1 MIKVML
7 KSVGERIQKIM
18 LLSNRGVEEE
28 VDRHSIFIQPYRS
41 ELMQPASYDVTL
53 GPDFKLQTHF
63 EEIPVNMYMDPRED
77 CSHLFTDVHVPK
89 GSEFVLEPGAFAL
102 GSTHETIALGSNI
115 TSRLEGKSSLGRLG
129 LIIHATAGFIDPG
142 FDGQITL
149 ELSNVGTIPILLIP
163 GMKIG
168 QLSFWK
174 LPEPTTLIYGSR
186 FAYSHYQNQAG
197 PTCSRSYER
206 FKLYDVYTPL
216 DTEAEDD

>member
-1 MIKVML
+1 
-7 KSVGERIQKIM
+7 M

-28 VDRHSIFIQPYRS
+28 IDRHSIFIQPYRPG
-41 ELMQPASYDVTL
+41 LMQPASYDVTL
-53 GPDFKLQTHF
+53 SPEFKLQLRSDVVYNEGNISQQVF
-63 EEIPVNMYMDPRED
+63 MDPRED
-77 CSHLFTDVHVPK
+77 CGNLFSDIYVPK
-89 GSEFVLEPGAFAL
+89 GSEFILEPGAFAL
-102 GSTHETIALGSNI
+102 GSTFETIALGSNI

-149 ELSNVGTIPILLIP
+149 ELSNVGTIPIILIP

-186 FAYSHYQNQAG
+186 FANSHYQNQAG
-197 PTCSRSYER
+197 PTTSRSHQN
-206 FKLYDVYTPL
+206 FKIYDVYTPV
-216 DTEAEDD
+216 DTDRLEE

>member
-1 MIKVML
+1 
-7 KSVGERIQKIM
+7 M

-28 VDRHSIFIQPYRS
+28 VDRHSIFIQPYHP

-53 GPDFKLQTHF
+53 SPEFKLQLRPDGTQGEVF
-63 EEIPVNMYMDPRED
+63 MDPRED
-77 CSHLFTDVHVPK
+77 CGNLFSDIFVPK
-89 GSEFVLEPGAFAL
+89 GSEFILEPGAFAL
-102 GSTHETIALGSNI
+102 GSTYETIALGSNI

-149 ELSNVGTIPILLIP
+149 ELSNVGTIPIILIP

-186 FAYSHYQNQAG
+186 FAHSHYQNQAG
-197 PTCSRSYER
+197 PTTSRSYQR
-206 FKLYDVYTPL
+206 FKLYDVYSPL
-216 DTEAEDD
+216 DIIEEED

>member
-1 MIKVML
+1 
-7 KSVGERIQKIM
+7 M
-18 LLSNRGVEEE
+18 LLSNRGIEEE
-28 VDRHSIFIQPYRS
+28 IDRHSIFIQPYRD
-41 ELMQPASYDVTL
+41 ELIQPASYDITL
-53 GPDFKLQTHF
+53 SPEFKLQMQLDSDDLQS
-63 EEIPVNMYMDPRED
+63 EIYMDPRED
-77 CSHLFTDVHVPK
+77 CGNLFTDVFVPK
-89 GSEFVLEPGAFAL
+89 GAEFILQPGAFAL

-115 TSRLEGKSSLGRLG
+115 TARLEGKSSLGRLG

-186 FAYSHYQNQAG
+186 FAHSHYQNQAG
-197 PTCSRSYER
+197 PTTSRSYER
-206 FKLYDVYTPL
+206 FKVYDVYTPVNYR
-216 DTEAEDD
+216 EE

>member
-1 MIKVML
+1 
-7 KSVGERIQKIM
+7 M

-28 VDRHSIFIQPYRS
+28 LDRHSIFIQPYRP

-53 GPDFKLQTHF
+53 SPEFKLQMRTDRVPGMPQ
-63 EEIPVNMYMDPRED
+63 IYMDPRQD
-77 CSHLFTDVHVPK
+77 CGSLFSDIFVPK
-89 GSEFVLEPGAFAL
+89 GSEFILEPGAFAL
-102 GSTHETIALGSNI
+102 GSTYETIALGSNI

-149 ELSNVGTIPILLIP
+149 ELSNVGTIPIILIP

-186 FAYSHYQNQAG
+186 FANSHYQNQAG
-197 PTCSRSYER
+197 PTTSRSYDR
-206 FKLYDVYTPL
+206 FKVYDVYEPV
-216 DTEAEDD
+216 DTRSYPE